1 MKPRSTAPFT
11 RIFKKRSSSPYSQQ
25 CWLLLSLVIV
35 SLVLS
40 ILLLLTVDI
49 TIPAHNLYHYIA
61 KPTFAIV
68 DVNPNHRIN
77 QNLTFDMFKGRV
89 INHSHLSYFL
99 KQTDPAAK
107 VGNITDTNIS
117 FRDPLDISTD
127 TDLKFQLVSDD
138 IRFKPHVHVTINHN
152 NLSET
157 ADAEKKTA
165 SSNQRN
171 IAKIGN
177 VSSAAGESN
186 ITSAVPSRA
195 GNASSFSNTASSFSS
210 TNSPLAANAGT
221 NQTVNEN
228 STVILVGA
236 VSDPNPS
243 AKLTYSWKQIAGPSV
258 TLANNDTANP
268 TFMSPSDLRSDTEL
282 KFLLMAKDDR
292 GVASKPAIVTI
303 TVRHVNHPPVA
314 SAGQD
319 QTVNSGDSVTLDG
332 SASKDPDGDPIRY
345 SWVQTAGPS
354 VNLTGADRDITTFTA
369 PSNIYSDTDLAFNL
383 TVTDYKNTS
392 STTIVKVIDKYVPPL
407 NQPW

>member
-1 MKPRSTAPFT
+1 M
-11 RIFKKRSSSPYSQQ
+11 
-25 CWLLLSLVIV
+25 
-35 SLVLS
+35 
-40 ILLLLTVDI
+40 
-49 TIPAHNLYHYIA
+49 
-61 KPTFAIV
+61 
-68 DVNPNHRIN
+68 
-77 QNLTFDMFKGRV
+77 
-89 INHSHLSYFL
+89 
-99 KQTDPAAK
+99 
-107 VGNITDTNIS
+107 
-117 FRDPLDISTD
+117 
-127 TDLKFQLVSDD
+127 
-138 IRFKPHVHVTINHN
+138 
-152 NLSET
+152 
-157 ADAEKKTA
+157 
-165 SSNQRN
+165 
-171 IAKIGN
+171 
-177 VSSAAGESN
+177 
-186 ITSAVPSRA
+186 PSRA

-407 NQPW
+407 NQPLVANTGFQSSPSPSGGSRQRSLRRGAVAMGSSGHHGGSAVTMGRRQQRAAAGGSGGSGGGSGSSGRRRQDSERAGRAAEAAAGAAAAAAGSGGRRQQQQQWWQRRSKAAGAAASGSERGSKEQPSLSTIEDDRRSTRLLKWRC